1 MIRFCDREVNCILYE
16 QFDRSE
22 LLKYFFQGNMD
33 EIVCVI
39 NSDGTYKGR
48 VTYYS
53 LINSKNPAEAVLEDY
68 VILDDDIWDN
78 ARRFFA
84 YYEYSLREH
93 VLLPV
98 LSQTGRLISFAFDD
112 GEANREIR
120 MLKEL
125 EEQPRALQF
134 KDVFPQYTCVKI
146 CGFHELAYFFAEY
159 LRKQNI
165 SVWTEG
171 EFWKGFFEGDEEEWL
186 DYQRLTIYAEGTGE
200 GAKENWVENLLRSA
214 SPEFECIDC
223 IYEANIKAGIITNAM
238 GDLSAL
244 EEYLSGTEKEIV
256 IWGTDI
262 KAQNAYD
269 YLLSRGIEAAY
280 FASSD
285 YEERDRLLFGKK
297 VISLLEMRKRHD
309 VIILSSHTKNSAF
322 MGTDYYDYL
331 GFRRNKDIFLLR
343 DYMEIPHNN
352 LKRALAD
359 KKILFVGDIYLCER
373 VAGYLLEHTD
383 VKEMIYADVF
393 HQKAE
398 YGENG
403 ILRKSDI
410 TNVGEDFVCLIVMPQ
425 IFLYKEGNTYTKKRK
440 EIIGLLKEK
449 GILNYTDYFSKT
461 SSLVEMEKQLENKY
475 RRRQLKPRKLIF
487 GSIEERCG
495 NSFIK
500 GLLDNHPSILMMSDF
515 SFFNNNLFWYCLRL
529 ANLPSEKV
537 LSAFR
542 EMYRLESDTDLI
554 DWSAFEEKLEE
565 LLGEKERYT
574 SQELFIIFLIS
585 YVRMYGRTT
594 EEINNMVVYWE
605 PHSVKREEVE
615 EYAGWLKEEDGSCG
629 ILNLVR
635 NICAMN
641 GSLLKYEYGCY
652 GKVLSVAN
660 HLSYPN
666 IRKKDD
672 KGCERYIVQFE
683 NLKLHPQETLSKLC
697 QKWGIPW
704 SETLM
709 ETTAYG
715 ERLSFDN
722 GESQIRDFD
731 PAPVFNNYES
741 YLSEFDRFRL
751 TLICAPYQRKYGY
764 PYVRPS
770 FFTRKELQE
779 LFIKEFRFE
788 SKLSYNGEKAKLDA
802 KIRTQEKIR
811 LMLWEARMTEAL
823 DD

>member
-1 MIRFCDREVNCILYE
+1 
-16 QFDRSE
+16 
-22 LLKYFFQGNMD
+22 MD

-48 VTYYS
+48 ITYYS

-68 VILDDDIWDN
+68 VILDVDIWEN
-78 ARRFFA
+78 AKRFFA
-84 YYEYSLREH
+84 YYENSVHEH

-98 LSQTGRLISFAFDD
+98 LNPAGHLISFAFED

-125 EEQPRALQF
+125 EEQPQALQF
-134 KDVFPQYTCVKI
+134 RDIYPQYNFVKI
-146 CGFHELAYFFAEY
+146 HGFHELAYFFAEY

-165 SVWTEG
+165 GVLTEG
-171 EFWKGFFEGDEEEWL
+171 EFWKEFFAGDEEEEL
-186 DYQRLTIYAEGTGE
+186 DYRSLTIYAEGVCGSM
-200 GAKENWVENLLRSA
+200 KENWVENLLRSV

-223 IYEANIKAGIITNAM
+223 IYEANIKEGIIKNTM
-238 GDLSAL
+238 GDISAL
-244 EEYLSGTEKEIV
+244 EEYLHGTEKEIV
-256 IWGTDI
+256 IWGTDVT
-262 KAQNAYD
+262 AQNAYE
-269 YLLSRGIEAAY
+269 YLLNRGIEAAY
-280 FASSD
+280 FSSND
-285 YEERDRLLFGKK
+285 YEERNRLLFGKK
-297 VISLLEMRKRHD
+297 VISLLEMRRKRE
-309 VIILSSHTKNSAF
+309 VVILSPHTKNSVF

-352 LKRALAD
+352 LNKALAN

-373 VAGYLLEHTD
+373 VAGYLTEYTN
-383 VKEMIYADVF
+383 VMEMIYADVF
-393 HQKAE
+393 NQKVKYRE
-398 YGENG
+398 TG

-410 TNVGEDFVCLIVMPQ
+410 TNVEKDFICLIVMPQ

-449 GILNYTDYFSKT
+449 GIMNYTDYFSNT
-461 SSLVEMEKQLENKY
+461 SSLVAIEKQLDKKY
-475 RRRQLKPRKLIF
+475 RRQQLKPKRFIL

-515 SFFNNNLFWYCLRL
+515 SYFNNNLFWYCLRL

-537 LSAFR
+537 LPVFR
-542 EMYRLESDTDLI
+542 EMYRCESDTDLK
-554 DWSAFEEKLEE
+554 DWSIFEKRLEE
-565 LLGEKERYT
+565 LLEEKERHT
-574 SQELFIIFLIS
+574 SKELFIMFLLS
-585 YVRMYGRTT
+585 YIRMYGRTS
-594 EEINNMVVYWE
+594 EDISNMVVYWE
-605 PHSVKREEVE
+605 PHSVKRAEVE
-615 EYAGWLKEEDGSCG
+615 EYAGWLKDEDGSCG

-641 GSLLKYEYGCY
+641 GSLLKYENNCY
-652 GKVLSVAN
+652 GKVLSVVN

-666 IRKKDD
+666 IRKKDY

-683 NLKLHPQETLSKLC
+683 NLKLHPQETLSALC
-697 QKWGIPW
+697 QKWEIPW

-715 ERLSFDN
+715 ERMSFDN
-722 GESQIRDFD
+722 GESQIQDFD
-731 PAPVFNNYES
+731 PAPVFNNYEN

-751 TLICAPYQRKYGY
+751 TLICAPYQKKYGY
-764 PYVRPS
+764 PYVRLS
-770 FFTRKELQE
+770 FFTRRELQE
-779 LFIKEFRFE
+779 MFIKEFRFE

-811 LMLWEARMTEAL
+811 LMLWEARMIEAL
-823 DD
+823 DAQGKT